1 MLAGTGLPGPEITA
15 ISLATEAS
23 APSMAAIEQA
33 RRELLIDGLPLVI
46 CVGSHEPRKN
56 HLAVI
61 HAAELL
67 WREGV
72 DFSLLFI
79 GGNAWHDDRFLEHVE
94 QLQSAGRPVVSMR
107 ALPDDLLWAA
117 YDLAHCLVFP
127 SLNEGFGLPIAE
139 SLACGTPV
147 VTSEFG
153 SMREIAG
160 HGGGLLV
167 DPRDDHAIA
176 AGLRRLLTE
185 PNLHEEL
192 AQQARAL
199 SVRSWDEYAALT
211 WDFLV
216 NGPRPDQSTSNE
228 LDENIAR

>member
-1 MLAGTGLPGPEITA
+1 MVL
-15 ISLATEAS
+15 
-23 APSMAAIEQA
+23 
-33 RRELLIDGLPLVI
+33 

-56 HLAVI
+56 HLAVL

-67 WREGV
+67 WREGFA
-72 DFSLLFI
+72 FSLVFI
-79 GGNAWHDDRFLEHVE
+79 GGNAWRDDRFLEHVE
-94 QLQSAGRPVVSMR
+94 RLQDAGRPMVSVR

-139 SLACGTPV
+139 SLASGTPV

-176 AGLRRLLTE
+176 AGPSAPVDRPE
-185 PNLHEEL
+185 P
-192 AQQARAL
+192 AQGTRATGPRTPRSQL
-199 SVRSWDEYAALT
+199 GRVRSTDLGLPRERSANRC
-211 WDFLV
+211 V
-216 NGPRPDQSTSNE
+216 NAERTG
-228 LDENIAR
+228 